1 MPGVPVTTY
10 NISYSNTNKKC
21 FFDNRTIS
29 VDNETLGYTL
39 QVQEHAEYL
48 VRIEV
53 LHQGRVIGD
62 YQSVGRRSN
71 VGTARVKSHVIRVQN
86 ASKLGE
92 KA

>member
-1 MPGVPVTTY
+1 MPGVPVTIY

-29 VDNETLGYTL
+29 VDNETVGYTL
-39 QVQEHAEYL
+39 RVQEHAEYL

-62 YQSVGRRSN
+62 NETTITTKPVGM
-71 VGTARVKSHVIRVQN
+71 
-86 ASKLGE
+86 
-92 KA
+92 